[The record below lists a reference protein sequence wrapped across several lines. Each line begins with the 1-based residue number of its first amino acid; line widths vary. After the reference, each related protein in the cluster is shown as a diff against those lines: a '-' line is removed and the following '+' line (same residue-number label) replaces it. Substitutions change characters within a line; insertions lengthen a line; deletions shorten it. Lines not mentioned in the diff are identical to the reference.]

1 MGSPHLFI
9 LLIAFTVALFV
20 WGVAQA
26 IAHWMDSDRQRL
38 QQRLSSEWRS
48 DVGALHH
55 RSVRMQQPELRGVPE
70 FMAKRPFFQRLNRK
84 LLYAFPEAKL
94 TRFLAFTLCLG
105 MIACSIITLAMDSIL
120 MGVGSMFACWYA
132 PFLVLK
138 TKSGKRQRLLGGQIP
153 EALDFLSRILKAGH
167 SLSTGIQMMGDE
179 LPNPIGIEFRRTYDQ
194 HSLGQ
199 SLENALKD
207 MANRIDSPDF
217 AFFVSAVLIQRQTG
231 GDLSEVLKNISTMV
245 RARIRLEQHVK
256 AITAEGRLTG
266 YILVAFPM
274 VLFVISYALNPGYA
288 GILLRDEMGRQLLA
302 AAVGLQLVGLYFI
315 KKIITVKV

>member
-9 LLIAFTVALFV
+9 LLIAFAVALLV

-55 RSVRMQQPELRGVPE
+55 RSVRMNQPELRGVPE